1 MTASHSP
8 PAGTHPAGPA
18 TVCPAS
24 LTELFLAFNWMA
36 LQGFGGVLTVVQ
48 REVVERRRWMTPEEF
63 IEEWAVAQVMPG
75 PNVINLGLML
85 GDRFFGWRGA
95 VTALLGLLTVPLVL
109 VMFLGLVYGRF
120 QHLPQVAGALR
131 AMSAVAAGMIMATA
145 LKLLP
150 ALRRHPLGIPFA
162 AAIAIGSFVAIALV
176 RVPLLAVLLGIGGL
190 ACCLTW
196 RKLAP

>member
-1 MTASHSP
+1 MTAP
-8 PAGTHPAGPA
+8 PPLPFPDSAVP
-18 TVCPAS
+18 TVRPAS
-24 LTELFLAFNWMA
+24 LAELFMAFNWMA

-48 REVVERRRWMTPEEF
+48 REVVERRRWLAPEEF

-109 VMFLGLVYGRF
+109 VMCLGLVYGRF
-120 QHLPQVAGALR
+120 QDNAQVAGALR
-131 AMSAVAAGMIMATA
+131 GMSAVAAGMIMATA

-150 ALRRHPLGIPFA
+150 ALRRHPLGVPFCIGI
-162 AAIAIGSFVAIALV
+162 AIASFVAIALV
-176 RVPLLAVLLGIGGL
+176 RVPLLAVLLLVGGL
-190 ACCLTW
+190 SCWLTW
-196 RKLAP
+196 RKLLP